1 MTTFSQPLQRPRVL
15 TVPGLDGSG
24 PAHWQTLWEQ
34 ARVDTGR
41 VELGQWTLPHRNSWI
56 SRLDQ
61 AIREARRP
69 VVLAAHSLGCVAVA
83 WWAAF
88 AGRLPGNRVIGAL
101 LVAPADV
108 DEPGTSER
116 ITPFAPMP
124 IRRLPFPSL
133 LVASRDDP
141 WMRFDR
147 ARDLARHWG
156 SRLVDAGAL
165 GHINADSDLADWP
178 EGQALLTQL
187 TAPEDQSAS
196 PYTIETLPAA
206 ASASARAASVS
217 APVASA
223 TPIRR

>member
-1 MTTFSQPLQRPRVL
+1 MTTFSQPLQQPRVL

-34 ARVDTGR
+34 LRVDTGR

-108 DEPGTSER
+108 DKPGTSER

-156 SRLVDAGAL
+156 SKLVDAGML

-187 TAPEDQSAS
+187 TAPDDQPAS

-206 ASASARAASVS
+206 ANASARAASVS
-217 APVASA
+217 APVANA